1 MRLPRWL
8 MRRSRAPRP
17 GDAAPRHQA
26 VTEAHEAVRIAR
38 EWAQRNGAAWR
49 EPIQVDYVQ
58 GEDGHRLWT
67 VRTHVGGR
75 GAALFIAID
84 DETGAIARTH
94 RWPR

>member
-1 MRLPRWL
+1 MKRPRWL
-8 MRRSRAPRP
+8 QWLPRAPRP
-17 GDAAPRHQA
+17 GDPAPQGTA
-26 VTEAHEAVRIAR
+26 ITEAHEAVRIAR
-38 EWAQRNGAAWR
+38 EWAEANGAGWR
-49 EPIQVDYVQ
+49 EPLQVDYVH

-84 DETGAIARTH
+84 DESGAIASTR